1 MGKYEFVDLD
11 THIQFLQNPFATA
24 YKFIAFS
31 RNSKL

>member
-1 MGKYEFVDLD
+1 MGKYEFVD